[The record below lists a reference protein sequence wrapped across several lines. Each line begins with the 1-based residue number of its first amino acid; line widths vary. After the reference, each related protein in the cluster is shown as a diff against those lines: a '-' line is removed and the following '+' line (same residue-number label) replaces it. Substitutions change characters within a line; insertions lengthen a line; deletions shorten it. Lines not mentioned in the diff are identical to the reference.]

1 MVRPRRVYRGMVYRV
16 CRIMCWVDIGGAVRL
31 HSIQYFRLRYR
42 HQVRQ
47 AAHIVFWL
55 VIAALVFIGAYS
67 AMTEYQWA
75 TTRAQ
80 DDVKQA
86 EADREQALDILR
98 GNRTY
103 ITEDGEQYAKVEWR
117 KVRLVEELGK

>member
-1 MVRPRRVYRGMVYRV
+1 MRLHALNLAKIRYRDQIRQ
-16 CRIMCWVDIGGAVRL
+16 AVRTL
-31 HSIQYFRLRYR
+31 
-42 HQVRQ
+42 
-47 AAHIVFWL
+47 FWL
-55 VIAALVFIGAYS
+55 VIAALVGIGAYS
-67 AMTEYQWA
+67 AMTEYRWA

-103 ITEDGEQYAKVEWR
+103 MTEDGEQYAKVEWR
-117 KVRLVEELGK
+117 KVRLVEGVK